1 MSNKIILP
9 DGENIKSVN
18 VNGKTMVIITECLK
32 VYTVVDNVVTLVTG
46 EEVKPYRM
54 VKDFHP
60 F

>member
-18 VNGKTMVIITECLK
+18 VNGKKMVIITECLK

-54 VKDFHP
+54 VKDFHL

>member
-32 VYTVVDNVVTLVTG
+32 VYTVVDNVATLVTG

-54 VKDFHP
+54 VKDFHL

>member
-54 VKDFHP
+54 VKDLHP